1 MHNTLPV
8 DPPVRLLALYQ
19 QVYPDTKPD
28 IVFQAPGR
36 EMWALANITERG
48 EYAITSSEMAA
59 RAVFSRQS
67 AKVRRTVLQ
76 RPLPRWARYA
86 AGMVLLLDDAGLAV
100 PGLEA
105 VVCADEP
112 PGPRYDY
119 ALGILVAALWHDLY
133 RRAVSPDMLRE
144 ITDTVRREY
153 VEVDS

>member
-1 MHNTLPV
+1 MPNSLPL

-19 QVYPDTKPD
+19 QIYPDAKPD
-28 IVFQAPGR
+28 IAFRAPGR

-67 AKVRRTVLQ
+67 AKVKRTVMQ

-86 AGMVLLLDDAGLAV
+86 AGVVLVLDDAGLGV

-119 ALGILVAALWHDLY
+119 ALGILFAALWHDLH
-133 RRAVSPDMLRE
+133 RRVITSARLQE

-153 VEVDS
+153 VEVDL